1 MGRNMLFVALIG
13 LSFVLVGIVGLQFS
27 YMFYLD
33 RLHIER
39 RKHITELERKCSQ
52 LSDRLER
59 AEKQIAEQDRLLE
72 TAYPGLKKDD
82 EVWADVIEDR

>member
-1 MGRNMLFVALIG
+1 MLLVALIG

-39 RKHITELERKCSQ
+39 KKHIYELERKCNQ
-52 LSDRLER
+52 LNERLDQ

-72 TAYPGLKKDD
+72 TAYPGLRKDD

>member
-1 MGRNMLFVALIG
+1 MLLYVLIG
-13 LSFVLVGIVGLQFS
+13 SSLVLLGIAGLQFT

-39 RKHITELERKCSQ
+39 KKHIHGLERKCNN
-52 LSDRLER
+52 LTERLEH
-59 AEKQIAEQDRLLE
+59 AEQRLAEQDALLE
-72 TAYPGLKKDD
+72 TAYPGMRKDD

>member
-1 MGRNMLFVALIG
+1 MLLVALIG
-13 LSFVLVGIVGLQFS
+13 LSFVLIGIVGLQFS

-39 RKHITELERKCSQ
+39 RKHIADLERKCSM
-52 LSDRLER
+52 LGERLER

-72 TAYPGLKKDD
+72 AAYPGLRKDD